1 MLKMFNGKYFYKR
14 FFTTSVFLIIF
25 TLLTASSVDAC
36 FSIVVGKDA
45 SADGF
50 VLVAHNEDDSPPQ
63 IINHHKIPG
72 QTHQPHEKVKLT
84 NGGSIEQASV
94 TFSYI
99 WSEMPETDYSDSFI
113 NEWGLC
119 ICSNSCPSKED
130 RAEITEGGIGKML
143 RYIIA
148 QRAKTARQGVL
159 LAGDLVEKFGYLSSG
174 RTYIIADPNEGWLFC
189 AINGKHWIAQRV
201 PDNHVAM
208 VANTYTIHQVDISD
222 SNNFLASSDIVEY
235 AIKKGWYDP
244 SKNGSFDFAAAY
256 ANPENAKSPI
266 NYARQWAGLSHISK
280 DKILIGPLL
289 PFSVKP
295 EEKIDVFKLM
305 EILRFDD
312 IQEKPELMK
321 QCSKEEKGACIIC
334 RGTTQTSF
342 IAQLR
347 NNMPRDIGIVYWLC
361 LSQPA
366 SSFYIPFYF
375 GIDKF
380 PQGYCLE
387 SRRPT
392 KKEFEQ
398 KINAPFKPDPNQA
411 FWTFSNYSSKVRD
424 KSDMGIAFGNKLFFS
439 IMNEFNKLSLSIMN
453 EFSKKILEECEKQEN
468 AEFEIDPFSVSQ
480 DLYHLSLEFMK
491 DIINEPN

>member
-1 MLKMFNGKYFYKR
+1 MRKNTGKYFYKR
-14 FFTTSVFLIIF
+14 FLVVSVFLFIF

-36 FSIVVGKDA
+36 FTIVVGKDA

-50 VLVAHNEDDSPPQ
+50 VMVAHNEDDSPPQ
-63 IINHHKIPG
+63 IVNHHKIPR
-72 QTHQPHEKVKLT
+72 QTHEPNERVKLL
-84 NGGSIEQASV
+84 NGGSVEQASV

-99 WSEMPETDYSDSFI
+99 FSEMPEMDYSDSFI

-130 RAEITEGGIGKML
+130 KAEITNGGIGKML
-143 RYIIA
+143 RHIIA
-148 QRAKTARQGVL
+148 QRAKSARQGVL
-159 LAGDLVEKFGYLSSG
+159 LAADLVEKFGYLGSG
-174 RTYIIADPNEGWLFC
+174 RTYVIADPNEGWLFC

-208 VANTYTIHQVDISD
+208 VANTYTIRNLNLADA
-222 SNNFLASSDIVEY
+222 NNFLASEDIIEY
-235 AIKKGWYDP
+235 AFKRGWYD
-244 SKNGSFDFAAAY
+244 SEEGQFDFAAAY
-256 ANPENAKSPI
+256 ANPGAAKSPT
-266 NYARQWAGLSHISK
+266 NYGRQWAGLSHVCE

-289 PFSVKP
+289 PFSVKLGG
-295 EEKIDVFKLM
+295 KIDVFKLM

-312 IQEKPELMK
+312 IQAKPELMK
-321 QCSKEEKGACIIC
+321 QCSEEEKGTCIIC

-347 NNMPRDIGIVYWLC
+347 NNIPRDLGIVYWLC
-361 LSQPA
+361 LSQPG

-398 KINAPFKPDPNQA
+398 KINAPFKPDPNEA
-411 FWTFSNYSSKVRD
+411 FWTFSNYSNKVKD
-424 KSDMGIAFGNKLFFS
+424 KSDIGIAFEKKLCFFLMDE
-439 IMNEFNKLSLSIMN
+439 I
-453 EFSKKILEECEKQEN
+453 SKKILEECEKQEN
-468 AEFEIDPFSVSQ
+468 AELKIEPFSASEI
-480 DLYHLSLEFMK
+480 LYHLSLEFMNNVI
-491 DIINEPN
+491 DVSN

>member
-1 MLKMFNGKYFYKR
+1 MFRSKYLYKR
-14 FFTTSVFLIIF
+14 FLTASVFLFLF

-63 IINHHKIPG
+63 IINHHKIPR
-72 QTHQPHEKVKLT
+72 QTHQPNTKIKLL
-84 NGGSIEQASV
+84 NGGSVAQATV

-99 WSEMPETDYSDSFI
+99 FSEVPDMDYSDSFV

-130 RAEITEGGIGKML
+130 KAEITDGGIGKML
-143 RYIIA
+143 RYIVA

-159 LAGDLVEKFGYLSSG
+159 LAADLVEKFGYLSSG

-189 AINGKHWIAQRV
+189 TVNGKHWIAQRV

-208 VANTYTIHQVDISD
+208 IANTYTIRNLNLADA
-222 SNNFLASSDIVEY
+222 NNFLASDDIIEY
-235 AIKKGWYDP
+235 AIKRGWYD
-244 SKNGSFDFAAAY
+244 SEEGQFDFAAAY
-256 ANPENAKSPI
+256 ANTENAKSPI
-266 NYARQWAGLSHISK
+266 NYARQWAGLSHISE

-312 IQEKPELMK
+312 IQEKPQLSR
-321 QCSKEEKGACIIC
+321 QCSKEEKGACVIC

-398 KINAPFKPDPNQA
+398 KINASFKADPNQA
-411 FWTFSNYSSKVRD
+411 FWTFSNYTNKLKD
-424 KSDMGIAFGNKLFFS
+424 KSDIGLAFSNKLHFS
-439 IMNEFNKLSLSIMN
+439 LMN
-453 EFSKKILEECEKQEN
+453 EFSRKILEECEKQEN
-468 AEFEIDPFSVSQ
+468 AEFGIEPFSVSESIYG
-480 DLYHLSLEFMK
+480 LCLEFMNNV
-491 DIINEPN
+491 INVSN